1 MVNQN
6 LFSRSVLY
14 GLRYFGLLFVLFFLS
29 RLAFLVTFGNWNE
42 LKEYKVG
49 ILKSFLT
56 GARFDVSAICYVFL
70 PIVLFWFVAIWIPK
84 NIEEIFYRL
93 YRGFVEIYIFLVLL
107 VLLSLQIIDYFYYQF
122 FQTHIDILFFGI
134 FKDDTVAVL
143 NSVWTDYPIFK
154 IAICYTLVILVFI
167 WVKRKWRITYA
178 SFSVVNSKS
187 NFLMLLVV
195 FPLCF
200 IGMRGSVGL
209 FTLKRDH
216 TNISS
221 NSFVNSLCYNAVYA
235 LKYAKSEL
243 KDNSIEPDYN
253 LELVSNGYA
262 SIEDLKEKYDD
273 YIIDS
278 YDEEL
283 LMKTKYDSFIDK
295 NPPNVVFVLM
305 ESMSNHYFELNSKEL
320 NVLGDLATEL
330 PNLYYFKNGLSA
342 FNGTIYT
349 LENLLVN
356 TPKNIIAQSAY
367 YDVSFS
373 SSVAKPFKQKGYDT
387 SFLTGANTSWRNVDK
402 FIMHQG
408 FDRVEGKPFIEE
420 KYPDASSFAWGVHD
434 EYLFDYIRV
443 RLEDNKEKP
452 QFIFALT
459 ISNHTPFEVPNR
471 QNLYPIKMNEEIKR
485 MIRVDEKMAYDN
497 FYAHQYAANHL
508 ARFIRDIRES
518 EFGENT
524 IVVATGDH
532 NIRQVFEYSDANAF
546 LKRSVPIL
554 FYIPKKYKPAYF
566 DENIYVSHKDIFPTI
581 FNLCLSNQKYVYSGD
596 DMFKKS
602 EGYRFALNNYDF
614 IADSLGVVT
623 MKGTELAYYKWKN
636 GSRGKLILGNVKDEH
651 ARFMMEKMK
660 SFKTLQTAQLY
671 RDIEK
676 SRGDKKLVFK

>member
-1 MVNQN
+1 MVNQK

-14 GLRYFGLLFVLFFLS
+14 GLRYFGLLVVLFFLS
-29 RLAFLVTFGNWNE
+29 RLIFLITFGNWVE

-49 ILKSFLT
+49 VLKAFLT

-70 PIVLFWFVAIWIPK
+70 PVVLLWLAAIWIPK
-84 NIEEIFYRL
+84 KKEVSFLKYYRC
-93 YRGFVEIYIFLVLL
+93 FIDIYLFIALI

-122 FQTHIDILFFGI
+122 FQSHIDILFFGI

-154 IAICYTLVILVFI
+154 IITCYLLAIFIFVWLNKKSEISNRMGNTRTL
-167 WVKRKWRITYA
+167 KM
-178 SFSVVNSKS
+178 
-187 NFLMLLVV
+187 NFWLLLLV
-195 FPLCF
+195 FPLFF
-200 IGMRGSVGL
+200 IGMRGSIGV

-235 LKYAKSEL
+235 LKYANSEL
-243 KDNSIEPDYN
+243 KNNSIEPDYN
-253 LELVSNGYA
+253 LELTSNGYA
-262 SIEDLKEKYDD
+262 SIGDLSDKYDNF
-273 YIIDS
+273 IVES
-278 YDEEL
+278 YDDEL
-283 LMKTKYDSFIDK
+283 LMKTKYDSFIDE

-305 ESMSNHYFELNSKEL
+305 ESMSNHYFELNSKDL
-320 NVLGDLATEL
+320 NVLGDLADEL

-356 TPKNIIAQSAY
+356 TPKNIISQSAY

-373 SSVAKPFKQKGYDT
+373 SSVARPFKQKGYDT

-434 EYLFDYIRV
+434 EYLFDYIRE

-471 QNLYPIKMNEEIKR
+471 ENLYPIKMNEEIR
-485 MIRVDEKMAYDN
+485 GMIRVDEKMAYDN

-532 NIRQVFEYSDANAF
+532 NIRQVFEYSDVNAF
-546 LKRSVPIL
+546 LKKSVPIL
-554 FYIPKKYKPAYF
+554 FYIPEKYKPSYF
-566 DENIYVSHKDIFPTI
+566 DENLYVSHKDIFPTI
-581 FNLCLSNQKYVYSGD
+581 FNLSLSNQKYVYSGD

-623 MKGTELAYYKWKN
+623 MEGAEPVYYKWEN
-636 GSRGKLILGNVKDEH
+636 GSRGKLKLGSVKEKH
-651 ARFMMEKMK
+651 AIFMMEKMK
-660 SFKTLQTAQLY
+660 SFKTLQTTQLY
-671 RDIEK
+671 LDIEN
-676 SRGDKKLVFK
+676 SRGSKKMVFR